1 VIEHGSGARRAL
13 EWFLN
18 RSEVEPSDRDLD
30 EFRWFLELI
39 IEGGGDHV
47 TLPDWER
54 RQQTH
59 ALDRAA
65 PIH

>member
-1 VIEHGSGARRAL
+1 MIEHGSGARRAL

-18 RSEVEPSDRDLD
+18 RSEQEPTDRDLD

-47 TLPDWER
+47 TLADWER
-54 RQQTH
+54 AQT
-59 ALDRAA
+59 A
-65 PIH
+65 

>member
-1 VIEHGSGARRAL
+1 MIEQGSGARRAL

-18 RSEVEPSDRDLD
+18 RSEAEPTNDDLE

-54 RQQTH
+54 AQSQ
-59 ALDRAA
+59 RATA
-65 PIH
+65 TLN

>member
-18 RSEVEPSDRDLD
+18 KSQEEPTDADLD

-39 IEGGGDHV
+39 IEGGGDHM

-54 RQQTH
+54 
-59 ALDRAA
+59 ARAGTRSSYA
-65 PIH
+65 RVN

>member
-1 VIEHGSGARRAL
+1 VIEQGSGARRAL

-18 RSEVEPSDRDLD
+18 RREDEPTNDDLE

-54 RQQTH
+54 AQ
-59 ALDRAA
+59 ASRAPA
-65 PIH
+65 TLN